1 MINKP
6 VPQFAN
12 PADFFMKVLSVSYPK
27 QKADIE
33 KLEYL
38 NRNYHAILEKSVK
51 AEGRIIRLDPPPQD
65 GSVQYKASTSIQLRE
80 LLKRSWIMSKREPK
94 LSRAKIFQ
102 TIVVTL
108 LMMPVF
114 WQLNNYVDETEC
126 VNMAGAIYF
135 LAILQTFLN
144 F

>member
-1 MINKP
+1 M
-6 VPQFAN
+6 
-12 PADFFMKVLSVSYPK
+12 
-27 QKADIE
+27 
-33 KLEYL
+33 
-38 NRNYHAILEKSVK
+38 
-51 AEGRIIRLDPPPQD
+51 
-65 GSVQYKASTSIQLRE
+65 SIQLNE

-114 WQLNNYVDETEC
+114 WQLNHFKDYTMC